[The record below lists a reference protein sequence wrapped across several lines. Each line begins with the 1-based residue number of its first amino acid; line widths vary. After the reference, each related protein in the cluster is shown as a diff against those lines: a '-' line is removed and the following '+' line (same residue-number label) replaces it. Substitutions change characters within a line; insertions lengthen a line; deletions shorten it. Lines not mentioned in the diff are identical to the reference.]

1 MSQLTLDLPRRT
13 AFGRSDFMVSDGNAA
28 AVDQIDRWPDWPSG
42 ALALF
47 GPAGCGKTHLAH
59 LWRERASALILPG
72 ETLTEASWPELLA
85 QAPHRIAV
93 DDADRATERVLLHL
107 YNFCL
112 ERQGSVLITARRP
125 PGSWQVVF
133 GDLRSRLRAIPAISI
148 DAPDDALLGAV
159 LVKHFADRQLSIAP
173 AVIIY
178 LIRRI
183 ERSLATAE
191 KIAAR
196 LDAAA
201 LSNGGPVTI
210 PLARKVLADLHDQ
223 PLSPGNDAMV
233 T

>member
-1 MSQLTLDLPRRT
+1 MIQLTLDLPRRM
-13 AFGRSDFMVSDGNAA
+13 AFGRSDFMVSDSSAA
-28 AVDQIDRWPDWPSG
+28 AVDRIDRWPDWPSG
-42 ALALF
+42 ALALY

-72 ETLTEASWPELLA
+72 ETLTEASWPQLLA
-85 QAPHRIAV
+85 QAPRSIAV
-93 DDADRATERVLLHL
+93 DDADRATERALLHL

-112 ERQGSVLITARRP
+112 ERQGSVLITARRS
-125 PGSWQVVF
+125 PGSWQVGS
-133 GDLRSRLRAIPAISI
+133 GDLRSRLRAVPAIGI

-159 LVKHFADRQLSIAP
+159 LVKHFADRQLGIAP

-183 ERSLATAE
+183 ERSLAAAE

-196 LDAAA
+196 LDAVA

-210 PLARKVLADLHDQ
+210 PLARKVLADLNDQ
-223 PLSPGNDAMV
+223 PSPPGNDATV